1 MKNEVIIVKE
11 SSELIGAIES
21 IKVEELVFVRIDK
34 KLLDKHNFIHVR
46 DKEYEVEVQGN
57 RFNILVIEESDW
69 YHFLYATTST
79 GKHKNTFYLAWFYF
93 EGRCGC
99 HEVYIKKEGS
109 NAKID
114 EE

>member
-1 MKNEVIIVKE
+1 MKDEVIIVKE
-11 SSELIGAIES
+11 SCKLIDAIES

-34 KLLDKHNFIHVR
+34 ELFDKHNFIHVR
-46 DKEYEVEVQGN
+46 DKEYEVDVLGDK
-57 RFNILVIEESDW
+57 FNILVIEESDW

-93 EGRCGC
+93 EGRCGY
-99 HEVYIKKEGS
+99 HTVYIKKEGS
-109 NAKID
+109 NTKID